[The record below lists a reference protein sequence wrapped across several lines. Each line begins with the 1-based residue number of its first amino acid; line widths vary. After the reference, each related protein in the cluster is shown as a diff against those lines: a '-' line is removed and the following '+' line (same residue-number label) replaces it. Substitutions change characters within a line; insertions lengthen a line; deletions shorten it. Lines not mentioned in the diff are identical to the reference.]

1 MQIVSR
7 LELSIERA
15 GLNRSCAIQY
25 EGVFY
30 RSDRL
35 LGGAAAR
42 LGRIFFSC
50 ERPGSIVSCDRCPVA
65 PRASPV
71 PDLCSSVM
79 PDTTDGHSLRFDR
92 VRRLKVTAA
101 DICAC

>member
-42 LGRIFFSC
+42 LGRVFFLRKAGINRVLRSLS
-50 ERPGSIVSCDRCPVA
+50 RRS
-65 PRASPV
+65 PR
-71 PDLCSSVM
+71 
-79 PDTTDGHSLRFDR
+79 
-92 VRRLKVTAA
+92 VTGA
-101 DICAC
+101 